1 MNAQLLKEIIK
12 NIHNNKSY
20 TTEVNGVKKD
30 LTGADFKTEI
40 ITKYKKISDADAKVL
55 LDSLNGNDVKAN
67 DTKEVEK
74 IKKTSKK
81 TEDDGNL

>member
-55 LDSLNGNDVKAN
+55 LDSLKSNDVKA
-67 DTKEVEK
+67 DDAKEVEK

>member
-20 TTEVNGVKKD
+20 KTEVNGVKKD

-40 ITKYKKISDADAKVL
+40 ITKYKKISDADAKIL
-55 LDSLNGNDVKAN
+55 LDSLKGNDVKA
-67 DTKEVEK
+67 DDAKEVEK